1 MKLPSSRLF
10 HCCSKVLRS
19 PCGIPARTRES
30 AINVNARLWKE
41 GAKCQNWAAL
51 SLIPGGS
58 TQKRWFNTGD
68 NPNYEG
74 DGRTTVT
81 ILNHE
86 ADSPLLIDA
95 YHENG
100 FVLNNGFT
108 ARGPIAIFPRTV
120 LGWDVENSD
129 GVTPESLVM
138 FTLLEPKLDIL
149 IIGVGDVGRKIP
161 VETLKMLRQKKIN
174 FEILSTD
181 HALSTFNFLNYERRC
196 VAAALIPP
204 RKIVHRMEDIAR
216 NKLNKKRLYEEDDDE
231 GYEES
236 VQMKKDMHKNKDP
249 DRNF

>member
-1 MKLPSSRLF
+1 M
-10 HCCSKVLRS
+10 
-19 PCGIPARTRES
+19 
-30 AINVNARLWKE
+30 
-41 GAKCQNWAAL
+41 
-51 SLIPGGS
+51 GS
-58 TQKRWFNTGD
+58 

-86 ADSPLLIDA
+86 TDSPLLIDA

-100 FVLNNGFT
+100 FILNNGFT
-108 ARGPIAIFPRTV
+108 ARGPIAIFPQTV

-129 GVTPESLVM
+129 GITPESLVM
-138 FTLLEPKLDIL
+138 FTLLEPKLCLL
-149 IIGVGDVGRKIP
+149 IIGVGDVGKTIP
-161 VETLKMLRQKKIN
+161 RETLKMLRQKKIN

-216 NKLNKKRLYEEDDDE
+216 VKLNKKRLYDDEDDE
-231 GYEES
+231 GVEES
-236 VQMKKDMHKNKDP
+236 EQMRQDMAKNRDP
-249 DRNF
+249 PERRG